1 MAVNFSSDP
10 TAVGFLAPSRFDAD
24 VFDCEIRGEVPED
37 LDGAFYRAV
46 TDRLYPPLHKD
57 DAGVFNADGYVSM
70 FRFQNGSVDYKGRY
84 IRTERHLAE
93 RRARKQLFGNYR
105 NAYSDDPSVRGL
117 NRTTAN
123 TALFHHAGLLWAL
136 KEDALPTIIDPN
148 TLETKGQWDFHGKY
162 TSKTF
167 SAHPKT
173 DTQTGEMICYGFE
186 ATGDLSNDVFVYFV
200 DKTGHVRREVRFKA
214 PLISMMHD
222 IVITEKHVVFN
233 TCGFV
238 TNAERLKAGKV
249 HWAWDSSAPTYVAIL
264 PRDGEAKDVRWFKGP
279 ERGAIH
285 LLNGIT
291 KGNKIIVD
299 APVSD
304 GNPFPHFPSADGSPW
319 NPQKARTVMRRWTFD
334 LSSNKEGW
342 EEEMLFPQTPGLLP
356 RIDERYWSLPHRYG
370 FIGYG
375 DPALPLHERAAS
387 MRGRVNNCYGRMDFA
402 TGQVNSYF
410 VGDACS
416 LQEVQFI
423 PRKKDSPEGDG
434 YLIGVAANYA
444 EMRSELVIVDAE
456 HLEDGDIARVILPF
470 RLAPQIHGWWVG
482 ADQLPLNPTAV

>member
-1 MAVNFSSDP
+1 M
-10 TAVGFLAPSRFDAD
+10 
-24 VFDCEIRGEVPED
+24 
-37 LDGAFYRAV
+37 
-46 TDRLYPPLHKD
+46 
-57 DAGVFNADGYVSM
+57 
-70 FRFQNGSVDYKGRY
+70 
-84 IRTERHLAE
+84 
-93 RRARKQLFGNYR
+93 
-105 NAYSDDPSVRGL
+105 
-117 NRTTAN
+117 
-123 TALFHHAGLLWAL
+123 
-136 KEDALPTIIDPN
+136 
-148 TLETKGQWDFHGKY
+148 
-162 TSKTF
+162 
-167 SAHPKT
+167 
-173 DTQTGEMICYGFE
+173 
-186 ATGDLSNDVFVYFV
+186 
-200 DKTGHVRREVRFKA
+200 
-214 PLISMMHD
+214 
-222 IVITEKHVVFN
+222 
-233 TCGFV
+233 
-238 TNAERLKAGKV
+238 
-249 HWAWDSSAPTYVAIL
+249 PTYVAIL

-291 KGNKIIVD
+291 KGNKVIVD

-342 EEEMLFPQTPGLLP
+342 DEEILFPQTPGLLP

-375 DPALPLHERAAS
+375 DPALPLDERAAS

-444 EMRSELVIVDAE
+444 EMRSELVIVDAQ

-482 ADQLPLNPTAV
+482 ADQLPLNPDAGLDLELRVGAAGGSSPTRGANNINELRSICNPNSGARPGVSAMRSRLNSSPCQHDGELPPACQPTPRTSQLILDRSND